1 MARVKYGAFYSIRQ
15 TKSNMKPPTA
25 QFRISAPDPKK
36 MEISPRD
43 APVGFSDFSKFSYFS
58 LYIPNNKSN
67 LNFDGKNAFS
77 SKNYPRLPNFISF
90 EVEIDEKINPI
101 ECDKI
106 YAIFLYSQRSPI
118 TSQFFNLHFF
128 LNFGNE

>member
-1 MARVKYGAFYSIRQ
+1 MPRGKYGAFHSIRQ

-36 MEISPRD
+36 MEILQRD
-43 APVGFSDFSKFSYFS
+43 APAGFNDFSKFSDFS
-58 LYIPNNKSN
+58 LYKPNNRSD

-77 SKNYPRLPNFISF
+77 SANYPRLPNFISF
-90 EVEIDEKINPI
+90 EAEIDEKINPI
-101 ECDKI
+101 DCDKI

-118 TSQFFNLHFF
+118 TSQLFNLHF
-128 LNFGNE
+128 LVNFGNE